1 MPQTSTPPMNRTT
14 VQRLHLALVGGLVA
28 VVTVFGALFYLG
40 VAPML
45 PAETTTVLISYVIA
59 AASLGPLL
67 FAWFWARPRVPE
79 RPPDLSVEEYWKG
92 PEPGAKA
99 LLLWV
104 LWEGSA
110 MTGAVGALLT
120 GSLIPATTA
129 LLALALLLTH
139 GPGFFEGR

>member
-14 VQRLHLALVGGLVA
+14 VQRLHLALVGGLLT
-28 VVTVFGALFYLG
+28 VVTVFGALFYPG

-45 PAETTTVLISYVIA
+45 PAGELTDLIAYAIA
-59 AASLGPLL
+59 AGSLGPLL
-67 FAWFWARPRVPE
+67 FGWFWARPRVPE
-79 RPPDLSVEEYWKG
+79 RPTDLPVEEYWKG
-92 PEPGAKA
+92 AEPGAKA

-120 GSLIPATTA
+120 GSLIPAMPA

-139 GPGFFEGR
+139 GPGHLEGR